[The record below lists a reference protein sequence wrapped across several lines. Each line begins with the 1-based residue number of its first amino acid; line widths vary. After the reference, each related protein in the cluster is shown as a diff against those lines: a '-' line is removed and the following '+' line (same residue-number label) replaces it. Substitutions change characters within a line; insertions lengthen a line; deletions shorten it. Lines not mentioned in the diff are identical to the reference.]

1 MKEFSMRLAPI
12 ALTGLCFLA
21 LGGCASGEAPRDR
34 TRGAEAGPPIVIRP
48 LFPADYMAAAS
59 SIDLFGIR
67 SSELALTRAA
77 NPRLRDFARAMIA
90 DHRGTSA
97 QLSFAGRRLNLLPSA
112 TLSPAHQAMFD
123 ELSAS
128 GDFDAAYRRQQIAV
142 HQAAVKLHSDFA
154 ARGESPTLRTVARN
168 AAPIERRHLDM
179 LRKI

>member
-1 MKEFSMRLAPI
+1 MRLAPI
-12 ALTGLCFLA
+12 ALTGLAILA
-21 LGGCASGEAPRDR
+21 LNGCASGEAPREG
-34 TRGAEAGPPIVIRP
+34 TRRSSGQPPIVIRP

-59 SIDLFGIR
+59 SIDLYEIR
-67 SSELALTRAA
+67 SSELAQARSA
-77 NPRLRDFARAMIA
+77 NPRLRDFARTMIA

-112 TLSPAHQAMFD
+112 TLSPVHQAMFD

-128 GDFDAAYRRQQIAV
+128 SDFDAAYRRQQIAV
-142 HQAAVKLHSDFA
+142 HEAALKLHSAFA
-154 ARGESPTLRTVARN
+154 ARGESPTLRAVARN